1 MTQYIFDNTATTTLV
16 CKHCNEAI
24 TFLPPWNPGTYA
36 ALHRAFED
44 FHAECVLD
52 AKEKKES
59 KP

>member
-1 MTQYIFDNTATTTLV
+1 MTQYVFDKTITTTFK
-16 CKHCNEAI
+16 CDHCNEAI

-44 FHAECVLD
+44 FHAECLLD

-59 KP
+59 GK

>member
-1 MTQYIFDNTATTTLV
+1 MTQYVFDQRATTTLV

-59 KP
+59 K